1 MKIKTKDL
9 VGPVLNFAAFIAAGH
24 SYWLRSFAV
33 WDSNHGYTD
42 WILDRGGLNRY
53 SFDGSRSRAGH
64 WEVVETYSPSTDWS
78 QGGPII
84 ERERIQLNNGTPPGR
99 EFMWHATVHGWHRH
113 VHAQMSGPTPLIAA
127 MRCFVASKLGD
138 EVDVPE
144 ELTS

>member
-84 ERERIQLNNGTPPGR
+84 DRMRARGR
-99 EFMWHATVHGWHRH
+99 FLLAAHGSENQATFIVGSSAWTDE
-113 VHAQMSGPTPLIAA
+113 GNTPLIAA
-127 MRCFVASKLGD
+127 MRCYVASKLGD